1 MNDVFLYC
9 AMLGCNVQGLP
20 RPCSE
25 LLLMTW
31 LGRRLSLLV
40 AHVGGQLKSASSRP
54 DSFHL

>member
-1 MNDVFLYC
+1 
-9 AMLGCNVQGLP
+9 MLGCNVQGLP